1 MYKAKLNNINN
12 KYNNMKRLKTQKKRT
27 NCAAIYGLQQLQ
39 IIYNIDVA
47 QYLEGKAKANLQK
60 LKTMVYL

>member
-39 IIYNIDVA
+39 IIYNNDMA
-47 QYLEGKAKANLQK
+47 QYLER
-60 LKTMVYL
+60 